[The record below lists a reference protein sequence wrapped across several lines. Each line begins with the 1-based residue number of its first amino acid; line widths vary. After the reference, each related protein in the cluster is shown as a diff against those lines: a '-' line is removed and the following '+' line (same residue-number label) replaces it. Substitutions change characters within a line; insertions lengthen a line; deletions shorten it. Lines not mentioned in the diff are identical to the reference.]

1 MNTEKRTVTSLSLPN
16 ELMER
21 IDRVVDIASKNKH
34 SVGRVTRSSVLRFAL
49 ERGLEQ
55 IEQEQAN
62 G

>member
-1 MNTEKRTVTSLSLPN
+1 VNTEKRTVTSLSLPN